1 MACQNW
7 TGAAI
12 LTVVRE
18 LQSQIVRE
26 QQRLKAPKGE
36 KFSGGI
42 SR

>member
-36 KFSGGI
+36 KFPGGI